1 MPKPFDV
8 EINNSIAHIRFN
20 RPEKRN
26 SMNEDFW
33 RLFPKEVEELDDS
46 GEIRALIVSSTGPHF
61 SAGID
66 LSMFKDDV
74 VEHETNQELGR
85 SRGYFIQQLK
95 FLQRAASC
103 LEDARF
109 PVVAAVQGGCIG
121 GGIDLITAAD
131 IRLCTKDAFFLIE
144 EINVGLAADIG
155 TIQRLPKIIPAGIAR
170 EWTMMGEKIS
180 AERAKEV
187 GLVSSLHESHEE
199 MIDSAFEMAEKLA
212 SKTPLA
218 MWVTKEVL
226 NYSRDHSV
234 KEGLDNVALWN
245 AATLHKEDVMTTMM
259 SKMQKKLPRNIKTS
273 TIPLAFIHT
282 MQRILKL
289 NF

>member
-1 MPKPFDV
+1 MSKPFDV

-33 RLFPKEVEELDDS
+33 TMFPKEVEEMDDS

-66 LSMFKDDV
+66 LSMFKDDI
-74 VEHETNQELGR
+74 VENETDNEIGR
-85 SRGYFIQQLK
+85 SRGYFLQQLK
-95 FLQRAASC
+95 FLQNAVSC
-103 LEDARF
+103 LEAARF
-109 PVVAAVQGGCIG
+109 PVVTAIQGGCIG

-131 IRLCTKDAFFLIE
+131 IRICTKDAFFLIE

-170 EWTMMGEKIS
+170 EWTMLGEKVS
-180 AERAKEV
+180 ADRAKEV
-187 GLVSSLHESHEE
+187 GLVSSLHDNHEE
-199 MIDSAFEMAEKLA
+199 MMKNAFEIAEKLA

-218 MWVTKEVL
+218 MWVTKETL
-226 NYSRDHSV
+226 NYSRDHTV
-234 KEGLDNVALWN
+234 KESLENVALWN
-245 AATLHKEDVMTTMM
+245 AATLHKEDVMSTMM
-259 SKMQKKLPRNIKTS
+259 SKMQKKKPEYRNLRDKN
-273 TIPLAFIHT
+273 F
-282 MQRILKL
+282 LKHKA
-289 NF
+289 NKN

>member
-1 MPKPFDV
+1 MSKPFDV
-8 EINNSIAHIRFN
+8 EIDISLEHIRFN

-33 RLFPKEVEELDDS
+33 TMFPKEVEELDNS

-66 LSMFKDDV
+66 LSMFKDDI
-74 VEHETNQELGR
+74 VENETDDEMGR
-85 SRGYFIQQLK
+85 SRGYFLQQLK
-95 FLQRAASC
+95 FLQNAISC
-103 LEDARF
+103 LEAARF
-109 PVVAAVQGGCIG
+109 PVVTAVQGGCIG

-131 IRLCTKDAFFLIE
+131 IRICTKDAFFLIE

-170 EWTMMGEKIS
+170 EWTMLGEKVS

-187 GLVSSLHESHEE
+187 GLVSSLHNNHEE
-199 MIDSAFEMAEKLA
+199 MMSNAFEIAEKLA

-218 MWVTKEVL
+218 MWVTKETL
-226 NYSRDHSV
+226 NYSRDHTV
-234 KEGLDNVALWN
+234 KESLENVALWN
-245 AATLHKEDVMTTMM
+245 AATLHKEDVMSTMM
-259 SKMQKKLPRNIKTS
+259 SKMQKKKPEYRNLRDKN
-273 TIPLAFIHT
+273 F
-282 MQRILKL
+282 LKHKS
-289 NF
+289 NKN

>member
-1 MPKPFDV
+1 MSKPFDV

-33 RLFPKEVEELDDS
+33 TMFPNEVEELDDS

-66 LSMFKDDV
+66 LNMFKDDI
-74 VEHETNQELGR
+74 VENEIDNELGR
-85 SRGYFIQQLK
+85 SRGYFLQQLR
-95 FLQRAASC
+95 FLQNAVSC
-103 LEDARF
+103 LEAARF
-109 PVVAAVQGGCIG
+109 PVVTAVQGGCIG

-131 IRLCTKDAFFLIE
+131 IRICTKDAFFLIE

-170 EWTMMGEKIS
+170 EWTMLGEKVS
-180 AERAKEV
+180 ADRAKEV
-187 GLVSSLHESHEE
+187 GLVSSLHDNHEE
-199 MIDSAFEMAEKLA
+199 MMKNAFEIAEKLA

-218 MWVTKEVL
+218 MWVTKETL
-226 NYSRDHSV
+226 NYSRDHTV
-234 KEGLDNVALWN
+234 KESLENVALWN
-245 AATLHKEDVMTTMM
+245 AATLHKEDVMSTMM
-259 SKMQKKLPRNIKTS
+259 SKMQKKKPEYRNLRDKN
-273 TIPLAFIHT
+273 F
-282 MQRILKL
+282 LKHKA
-289 NF
+289 NKN

>member
-1 MPKPFDV
+1 MSKPFDV

-33 RLFPKEVEELDDS
+33 TMFPKEVEELDDS

-66 LSMFKDDV
+66 LSMFKDDI
-74 VEHETNQELGR
+74 VENETDNEMGR
-85 SRGYFIQQLK
+85 SRGYFLQQLR
-95 FLQRAASC
+95 FLQNAVSC
-103 LEDARF
+103 LEAARF
-109 PVVAAVQGGCIG
+109 PVVTAVQGGCIG

-131 IRLCTKDAFFLIE
+131 IRICTKDAFFLIE

-170 EWTMMGEKIS
+170 EWTMLGEKVS
-180 AERAKEV
+180 ADRAKEV
-187 GLVSSLHESHEE
+187 GLVSSLHDNHEE
-199 MIDSAFEMAEKLA
+199 MMKNAFEIAEKLA

-218 MWVTKEVL
+218 MWVTKETL
-226 NYSRDHSV
+226 NYSRDHTV
-234 KEGLDNVALWN
+234 KESLENVALWN
-245 AATLHKEDVMTTMM
+245 AATLHKEDVMSTMM
-259 SKMQKKLPRNIKTS
+259 SKMQKKKPEYRNLRDKN
-273 TIPLAFIHT
+273 F
-282 MQRILKL
+282 LKYKA
-289 NF
+289 NKN

>member
-1 MPKPFDV
+1 MSKPFDV

-33 RLFPKEVEELDDS
+33 TMFPNEVEELDDS

-66 LSMFKDDV
+66 LSMFKDDI
-74 VEHETNQELGR
+74 VESETDNEIGR
-85 SRGYFIQQLK
+85 SRGYFLQQLK
-95 FLQRAASC
+95 FLQNAVSC
-103 LEDARF
+103 LEAARF
-109 PVVAAVQGGCIG
+109 PVVTAVQGGCIG

-131 IRLCTKDAFFLIE
+131 IRICTKDAFFLIE

-170 EWTMMGEKIS
+170 EWTMLGEKVS
-180 AERAKEV
+180 ADRAKEV
-187 GLVSSLHESHEE
+187 GLVSSLHDSHEE
-199 MIDSAFEMAEKLA
+199 MMNNAFEIAEKLA

-218 MWVTKEVL
+218 MWVTKETL
-226 NYSRDHSV
+226 NYSRDHTV
-234 KEGLDNVALWN
+234 KESLENVALWN
-245 AATLHKEDVMTTMM
+245 AATLHKEDVMSTMM
-259 SKMQKKLPRNIKTS
+259 SKMQKKKPEYRNLRDKN
-273 TIPLAFIHT
+273 F
-282 MQRILKL
+282 LKHKS
-289 NF
+289 NKN

>member
-1 MPKPFDV
+1 MRGKNMSKPFDV

-33 RLFPKEVEELDDS
+33 TMFPNEVEELDDS

-66 LSMFKDDV
+66 LSMFKDDI
-74 VEHETNQELGR
+74 VESETDNEIGR
-85 SRGYFIQQLK
+85 SRGYFLQQLK
-95 FLQRAASC
+95 FLQNAVSC
-103 LEDARF
+103 LEAARF
-109 PVVAAVQGGCIG
+109 PVVTAVQGGCIG

-131 IRLCTKDAFFLIE
+131 IRICTKDAFFLIE

-170 EWTMMGEKIS
+170 EWTMLGEKVS
-180 AERAKEV
+180 ADRAKEV
-187 GLVSSLHESHEE
+187 GLVSSLHDSHEE
-199 MIDSAFEMAEKLA
+199 MMKNAFEIAEKLA

-218 MWVTKEVL
+218 MWVTKETL
-226 NYSRDHSV
+226 NYSRDHTV
-234 KEGLDNVALWN
+234 KESLENVALWN
-245 AATLHKEDVMTTMM
+245 AATLHKEDVMSTMM
-259 SKMQKKLPRNIKTS
+259 SKMQKKKPEYRNLRDKN
-273 TIPLAFIHT
+273 F
-282 MQRILKL
+282 LKHKS
-289 NF
+289 NKN

>member
-1 MPKPFDV
+1 MSKPFDV

-33 RLFPKEVEELDDS
+33 TMFPKEVEELDDS

-66 LSMFKDDV
+66 LSMFKGDI
-74 VEHETNQELGR
+74 VENETDNELGR
-85 SRGYFIQQLK
+85 SRGYFLQQLR
-95 FLQRAASC
+95 FLQNAVSC
-103 LEDARF
+103 LEAARF
-109 PVVAAVQGGCIG
+109 PVVTAVQGGCIG

-131 IRLCTKDAFFLIE
+131 IRICTKDAFFLIE

-170 EWTMMGEKIS
+170 EWTMLGEKVS
-180 AERAKEV
+180 ADRAKEV
-187 GLVSSLHESHEE
+187 GLVSSLHDNHEE
-199 MIDSAFEMAEKLA
+199 MMKNAFEIAEKLA

-218 MWVTKEVL
+218 MWVTKETL
-226 NYSRDHSV
+226 NYSRDHTV
-234 KEGLDNVALWN
+234 KESLENVALWN
-245 AATLHKEDVMTTMM
+245 AATLHKEDVMSTMM
-259 SKMQKKLPRNIKTS
+259 SKMQKKKPEYRNLRDKN
-273 TIPLAFIHT
+273 F
-282 MQRILKL
+282 LKHKA
-289 NF
+289 NKN

>member
-1 MPKPFDV
+1 MSKPFDV

-33 RLFPKEVEELDDS
+33 TMFPKEVEELDDS

-66 LSMFKDDV
+66 LSMFKDDI
-74 VEHETNQELGR
+74 VENETDNEMGR
-85 SRGYFIQQLK
+85 SRGYFLQQLR
-95 FLQRAASC
+95 FLQNAVSC
-103 LEDARF
+103 LEAARF
-109 PVVAAVQGGCIG
+109 PVVTAVQGGCIG

-131 IRLCTKDAFFLIE
+131 IRICTKDAFFLIE

-170 EWTMMGEKIS
+170 EWTMLGEKVS
-180 AERAKEV
+180 ADRAKEV
-187 GLVSSLHESHEE
+187 GLVSSLHDNHEE
-199 MIDSAFEMAEKLA
+199 MMKNAFEIAEKLA

-218 MWVTKEVL
+218 MWVTKETL
-226 NYSRDHSV
+226 NYSRDHTV
-234 KEGLDNVALWN
+234 KESLENVALWN
-245 AATLHKEDVMTTMM
+245 AATLHKEDVMSTMM
-259 SKMQKKLPRNIKTS
+259 SKMQKKKPEYRNLRDKN
-273 TIPLAFIHT
+273 F
-282 MQRILKL
+282 LKRKA
-289 NF
+289 NKN

>member
-1 MPKPFDV
+1 MSKPFDV
-8 EINNSIAHIRFN
+8 EVNNSIAHIRFN

-33 RLFPKEVEELDDS
+33 NLFPKEVEGLDDS

-61 SAGID
+61 SSGID
-66 LSMFKDDV
+66 LNMFKDDV
-74 VEHETNQELGR
+74 VEEQSENELGR

-95 FLQRAASC
+95 YLQNAANC
-103 LEDARF
+103 LEAARF
-109 PVVAAVQGGCIG
+109 PVIAAIQGGCIG
-121 GGIDLITAAD
+121 GGIDLVTAAD
-131 IRLCTKDAFFLIE
+131 IRLCTKDAFFIIE

-155 TIQRLPKIIPAGIAR
+155 TLQRLPKIIPAGIAR
-170 EWTMMGEKIS
+170 EWAMMGEKVS
-180 AERAKEV
+180 ADRAKEV
-187 GLVSSLHESHEE
+187 GLVSSLHDNQEGMLE
-199 MIDSAFEMAEKLA
+199 SAFEVAEKLV

-234 KEGLDNVALWN
+234 KEGLDNVNLWN

-259 SKMQKKLPRNIKTS
+259 SKMQKKKPEYKNLRDKNFLKHKS
-273 TIPLAFIHT
+273 T
-282 MQRILKL
+282 KK
-289 NF
+289 

>member
-1 MPKPFDV
+1 MSKPFDV
-8 EINNSIAHIRFN
+8 EIDNSIAHIRLN

-33 RLFPKEVEELDDS
+33 NLFPKEVEELDDS
-46 GEIRALIVSSTGPHF
+46 GEIRALVISSTGPHF
-61 SAGID
+61 SSGID
-66 LSMFKDDV
+66 LNMFKDDV
-74 VEHETNQELGR
+74 VEEQSENELGR

-95 FLQRAASC
+95 YLQNVANC
-103 LEDARF
+103 LEAARF
-109 PVVAAVQGGCIG
+109 PVVAAIQGGCIG

-131 IRLCTKDAFFLIE
+131 IRLCTKDAFFIIE

-155 TIQRLPKIIPAGIAR
+155 TLQRLPKIIPAGIAR
-170 EWTMMGEKIS
+170 EWAMMGEKVS
-180 AERAKEV
+180 ADRAKEV
-187 GLVSSLHESHEE
+187 GLVSSLHDNQEA
-199 MIDSAFEMAEKLA
+199 MLKSAFEIAEKLV

-234 KEGLDNVALWN
+234 KEGLDNVNLWN

-259 SKMQKKLPRNIKTS
+259 SRMQKKKPEYKNLRDKNFLKHKS
-273 TIPLAFIHT
+273 T
-282 MQRILKL
+282 KK
-289 NF
+289 

>member
-1 MPKPFDV
+1 MSKPFDV

-33 RLFPKEVEELDDS
+33 TMFPKEVEELDNG

-66 LSMFKDDV
+66 LSMFKDDI
-74 VEHETNQELGR
+74 VENETDNEMGR
-85 SRGYFIQQLK
+85 SRGYFLQQLR
-95 FLQRAASC
+95 FLQNAVSC
-103 LEDARF
+103 LEAARF
-109 PVVAAVQGGCIG
+109 PVVTAVQGGCIG

-131 IRLCTKDAFFLIE
+131 IRICTKDAFFLIE

-170 EWTMMGEKIS
+170 EWTMLGEKVS
-180 AERAKEV
+180 ADRAKEV
-187 GLVSSLHESHEE
+187 GLVSSLHDNHEE
-199 MIDSAFEMAEKLA
+199 MMKNAFEIAEKLA

-218 MWVTKEVL
+218 MWVTKETL
-226 NYSRDHSV
+226 NYSRDHTV
-234 KEGLDNVALWN
+234 KESLENVALWN
-245 AATLHKEDVMTTMM
+245 AATLHKEDVMSTMM
-259 SKMQKKLPRNIKTS
+259 SKMQKKKPEYRNLRDKN
-273 TIPLAFIHT
+273 F
-282 MQRILKL
+282 LKHKA
-289 NF
+289 NKN

>member
-1 MPKPFDV
+1 MSKPFDV

-33 RLFPKEVEELDDS
+33 TMFPKEVEELDDS

-66 LSMFKDDV
+66 LSMFKDDI
-74 VEHETNQELGR
+74 VENETDNELGR
-85 SRGYFIQQLK
+85 SRGYFLQQLR
-95 FLQRAASC
+95 FLQNAVSC
-103 LEDARF
+103 LEAARF
-109 PVVAAVQGGCIG
+109 PVVTAVQGGCIG

-131 IRLCTKDAFFLIE
+131 IRICTKDAFFLIE

-170 EWTMMGEKIS
+170 EWTMLGEKVS
-180 AERAKEV
+180 ADRAKEV
-187 GLVSSLHESHEE
+187 GLVSSLHDNHEE
-199 MIDSAFEMAEKLA
+199 MMKNAFEIAEKLA

-218 MWVTKEVL
+218 MWVTKETL
-226 NYSRDHSV
+226 NYSRDHTV
-234 KEGLDNVALWN
+234 KESLENVALWN
-245 AATLHKEDVMTTMM
+245 AATLHKEDVMSTMM
-259 SKMQKKLPRNIKTS
+259 SKMQKKKPEYRNLRDKN
-273 TIPLAFIHT
+273 F
-282 MQRILKL
+282 LKRKA
-289 NF
+289 NKN

>member
-1 MPKPFDV
+1 MRGKNMSKPFDV

-33 RLFPKEVEELDDS
+33 TMFPKEVEELDDS

-66 LSMFKDDV
+66 LSMFKDDI
-74 VEHETNQELGR
+74 VENETDNEMGR
-85 SRGYFIQQLK
+85 SRGYFLQQLR
-95 FLQRAASC
+95 FLQNAVSC
-103 LEDARF
+103 LEAARF
-109 PVVAAVQGGCIG
+109 PVVTAVQGGCIG

-131 IRLCTKDAFFLIE
+131 IRICTKDAFFLIE

-170 EWTMMGEKIS
+170 EWTMLGEKVS
-180 AERAKEV
+180 ADRAKEV
-187 GLVSSLHESHEE
+187 GLVSSLHDSHEE
-199 MIDSAFEMAEKLA
+199 MMKNAFEIAEKLA

-218 MWVTKEVL
+218 MWVTKETL
-226 NYSRDHSV
+226 NYSRDHTV
-234 KEGLDNVALWN
+234 KESLENVALWN
-245 AATLHKEDVMTTMM
+245 AATLHKEDVMSTMM
-259 SKMQKKLPRNIKTS
+259 SKMQKKKPEYRNLRDKN
-273 TIPLAFIHT
+273 F
-282 MQRILKL
+282 LKHKA
-289 NF
+289 NKN

>member
-1 MPKPFDV
+1 MSKPFDV
-8 EINNSIAHIRFN
+8 EVNNSIAHIRFN

-33 RLFPKEVEELDDS
+33 NLFPKEVEGLDDS

-61 SAGID
+61 SSGID
-66 LSMFKDDV
+66 LNMFKDDV
-74 VEHETNQELGR
+74 VEEKSENEIGR

-95 FLQRAASC
+95 YLQNAANC
-103 LEDARF
+103 LEAARF
-109 PVVAAVQGGCIG
+109 PVIAAIQGGCIG
-121 GGIDLITAAD
+121 GGIDLVTAAD
-131 IRLCTKDAFFLIE
+131 IRLCTKDAFFIIE

-155 TIQRLPKIIPAGIAR
+155 TLQRLPKIIPAGIAR
-170 EWTMMGEKIS
+170 EWAMMGEKVS
-180 AERAKEV
+180 ADRAKEV
-187 GLVSSLHESHEE
+187 GLVSSLHDNQEGMLE
-199 MIDSAFEMAEKLA
+199 SAFEIAEKLV

-234 KEGLDNVALWN
+234 KEGLDNVNLWN

-259 SKMQKKLPRNIKTS
+259 SKMQKKKPEYKNLRDKNFLKHKS
-273 TIPLAFIHT
+273 T
-282 MQRILKL
+282 KK
-289 NF
+289 

>member
-1 MPKPFDV
+1 MSKPFDV

-33 RLFPKEVEELDDS
+33 TMFPKEVEELDDS

-66 LSMFKDDV
+66 LSMFKDDI
-74 VEHETNQELGR
+74 VENETDNEIGR
-85 SRGYFIQQLK
+85 SRGYFLQQLK
-95 FLQRAASC
+95 FLQNAVSC
-103 LEDARF
+103 LEAARF
-109 PVVAAVQGGCIG
+109 PVVTAVQGGCIG

-131 IRLCTKDAFFLIE
+131 IRICTKDAFFLIE

-170 EWTMMGEKIS
+170 EWTMLGEKVS
-180 AERAKEV
+180 ADRAKEV
-187 GLVSSLHESHEE
+187 GLVSSLHDNHEE
-199 MIDSAFEMAEKLA
+199 MIKNAFEIAEKLA

-218 MWVTKEVL
+218 MWVTKETL
-226 NYSRDHSV
+226 NYSRDHTV
-234 KEGLDNVALWN
+234 KESLENVALWN
-245 AATLHKEDVMTTMM
+245 AATLHKEDVMSTMM
-259 SKMQKKLPRNIKTS
+259 SKMQKKKPEYRNLRDKN
-273 TIPLAFIHT
+273 F
-282 MQRILKL
+282 LKHKA
-289 NF
+289 NKN

>member
-1 MPKPFDV
+1 MSKPFDV

-33 RLFPKEVEELDDS
+33 TMFPKEVEELDDS

-66 LSMFKDDV
+66 LSMFKDDI
-74 VEHETNQELGR
+74 VENETDNEMGR
-85 SRGYFIQQLK
+85 SRGYFLQQLR
-95 FLQRAASC
+95 FLQNAISC
-103 LEDARF
+103 LEAARF
-109 PVVAAVQGGCIG
+109 PVVTAVQGGCIG

-131 IRLCTKDAFFLIE
+131 IRICTKDAFFLIE

-170 EWTMMGEKIS
+170 EWTMLGEKVS
-180 AERAKEV
+180 ADRAKEV
-187 GLVSSLHESHEE
+187 GLVSSLHDNHEE
-199 MIDSAFEMAEKLA
+199 MMKNAFEIAEKLA

-218 MWVTKEVL
+218 MWVTKETL
-226 NYSRDHSV
+226 NYSRDHTV
-234 KEGLDNVALWN
+234 KESLENVALWN
-245 AATLHKEDVMTTMM
+245 AATLHKEDVMSTMM
-259 SKMQKKLPRNIKTS
+259 SKMQKKKQEYRNLRDKN
-273 TIPLAFIHT
+273 F
-282 MQRILKL
+282 LKHKA
-289 NF
+289 NKN

>member
-1 MPKPFDV
+1 MSKPFDV

-33 RLFPKEVEELDDS
+33 TMFPKEVEELDDS

-66 LSMFKDDV
+66 LSMFKDDI
-74 VEHETNQELGR
+74 VENETDNEMGR
-85 SRGYFIQQLK
+85 SRGYFLQQLR
-95 FLQRAASC
+95 FLQNAVSC
-103 LEDARF
+103 LEAARF
-109 PVVAAVQGGCIG
+109 PVVTAVQGGCIG

-131 IRLCTKDAFFLIE
+131 IRICTKDAFFLIE

-170 EWTMMGEKIS
+170 EWTMLGEKVS
-180 AERAKEV
+180 ADRAKEV
-187 GLVSSLHESHEE
+187 GLVSSLHDNHEE
-199 MIDSAFEMAEKLA
+199 MMKNAFEIAEKLA

-218 MWVTKEVL
+218 MWVTKETL
-226 NYSRDHSV
+226 NYSRDHTV
-234 KEGLDNVALWN
+234 KESLENVALWN
-245 AATLHKEDVMTTMM
+245 AATLHKEDVMSTMI
-259 SKMQKKLPRNIKTS
+259 SKMQKKKPEYRNLRDKN
-273 TIPLAFIHT
+273 F
-282 MQRILKL
+282 LKHKA
-289 NF
+289 NKN

>member
-1 MPKPFDV
+1 MSKPFDV

-33 RLFPKEVEELDDS
+33 NLFPKEVEELDDS

-61 SAGID
+61 SSGID
-66 LSMFKDDV
+66 LNMFKDDV
-74 VEHETNQELGR
+74 VEDESKHELGR
-85 SRGYFIQQLK
+85 SRGYFIQQLHY
-95 FLQRAASC
+95 LQNAASC
-103 LEDARF
+103 LEAARF
-109 PVVAAVQGGCIG
+109 PVIAAIQGGCIG
-121 GGIDLITAAD
+121 GGIDLVTAAD
-131 IRLCTKDAFFLIE
+131 MRICTKDAFFLIE

-170 EWTMMGEKIS
+170 EWTMMGEKVS
-180 AERAKEV
+180 ADRAKEV
-187 GLVSSLHESHEE
+187 GLVSSLHENQEE
-199 MIDSAFEMAEKLA
+199 MLKSAFEIAEKLA

-234 KEGLDNVALWN
+234 KEGLENVALWN
-245 AATLHKEDVMTTMM
+245 AAMLHKEDVMTTMM
-259 SKMQKKLPRNIKTS
+259 SKMQKKKPEYRNLRDKN
-273 TIPLAFIHT
+273 F
-282 MQRILKL
+282 LKHKS
-289 NF
+289 NKK

>member
-1 MPKPFDV
+1 MSKPFDV

-33 RLFPKEVEELDDS
+33 TMFPNEVEELDDS

-66 LSMFKDDV
+66 LSMFKDDI
-74 VEHETNQELGR
+74 VENETDNEMGR
-85 SRGYFIQQLK
+85 SRGYFLQQLR
-95 FLQRAASC
+95 FLQNAVSC
-103 LEDARF
+103 LEAARF
-109 PVVAAVQGGCIG
+109 PVVTAVQGGCIG

-131 IRLCTKDAFFLIE
+131 IRICTKDAFFLIE

-170 EWTMMGEKIS
+170 EWTMLGEKVS
-180 AERAKEV
+180 ADRAKEV
-187 GLVSSLHESHEE
+187 GLVSSLHDNHEE
-199 MIDSAFEMAEKLA
+199 MMKNAFEIAEKLA

-218 MWVTKEVL
+218 MWVTKETL
-226 NYSRDHSV
+226 NYSRDHTV
-234 KEGLDNVALWN
+234 KESLENVALWN
-245 AATLHKEDVMTTMM
+245 AATLHKEDVMSTMM
-259 SKMQKKLPRNIKTS
+259 SKMQKKKPEYRNLRDKN
-273 TIPLAFIHT
+273 F
-282 MQRILKL
+282 LKHKA
-289 NF
+289 NKN

>member
-1 MPKPFDV
+1 MSKPFDV

-33 RLFPKEVEELDDS
+33 TMFPKEVEELDDS

-66 LSMFKDDV
+66 LSMFKDDI
-74 VEHETNQELGR
+74 VENETDNEMGR
-85 SRGYFIQQLK
+85 SRGYFLQQLR
-95 FLQRAASC
+95 FLQNAVSC
-103 LEDARF
+103 LEAARF
-109 PVVAAVQGGCIG
+109 PVVTAVQGGCIG

-131 IRLCTKDAFFLIE
+131 IRICTKDAFFLIE

-170 EWTMMGEKIS
+170 EWTMLGEKVS
-180 AERAKEV
+180 ADRAKEV
-187 GLVSSLHESHEE
+187 GLVSSLHDNHDE
-199 MIDSAFEMAEKLA
+199 MMKNAFEIAEKLA

-218 MWVTKEVL
+218 MWVTKETL
-226 NYSRDHSV
+226 NYSRDHTV
-234 KEGLDNVALWN
+234 REGLENVALWN
-245 AATLHKEDVMTTMM
+245 AATLHKEDVMSTMM
-259 SKMQKKLPRNIKTS
+259 SRMQKKKPEYRNLRDKN
-273 TIPLAFIHT
+273 F
-282 MQRILKL
+282 LKHKS
-289 NF
+289 NKN